1 MVSVRKGEL
10 FLLGSIF
17 HINNVWKLGL
27 VPVVSGGSDGPAS
40 VVRLGGSDIG
50 SHFVST

>member
-17 HINNVWKLGL
+17 HINNMWKLGL
-27 VPVVSGGSDGPAS
+27 VPVASGGRMAPLPSSD
-40 VVRLGGSDIG
+40 
-50 SHFVST
+50 